1 MVRKKQN
8 ILKYIVNQKINF
20 IFNLFIL
27 LVFSLFF
34 IKSFNYSF
42 FWYEA
47 FKAAL
52 VGDADPIFWDFEVYK
67 CAADLFINNQNPY
80 NLLTGCMPSEK
91 PFTFNYP
98 IITAFFYIPFTLIN
112 FFSSKIIWGLILLF
126 SFAIYIIYQKKLFK
140 SNINFFFYFIII
152 LFCLDKTMIYSFFT
166 GNMSFIS
173 QILISISFYFLLGRN
188 KNIFF
193 AIICIVSFFK
203 FYFLIFLF
211 CPILI
216 YKFKYLKNIIL
227 SCFIVFLFYLFN
239 YVYDPFLF
247 TQWTSNVFQA
257 SIAKGTYDA
266 FGIGSLNY
274 IISTLNL
281 LENKEIFILKNR
293 EYYEIIFAFLYV
305 VLIISLGYLFFE
317 RNFIR
322 KNEKITLALSI
333 IIVGICIPRLE
344 VYELI
349 IFIAPII
356 YLLEVNYNFRNEKK
370 ILQIL
375 ISFTFISFFL
385 LNGDSGVTYPFLI
398 IFLLSNCLKC
408 SQTFKEK
415 AR

>member
-1 MVRKKQN
+1 MIIKKNKNLDFFLNKN
-8 ILKYIVNQKINF
+8 IDL
-20 IFNLFIL
+20 IL
-27 LVFSLFF
+27 SLFF
-34 IKSFNYSF
+34 FIITFLFFLKSFNYSF

-52 VGDADPIFWDFEVYK
+52 VGEADPIFWDFEVYK

-173 QILISISFYFLLGRN
+173 QILISISFYFLLERN

-211 CPILI
+211 CPILV
-216 YKFKYLKNIIL
+216 YKFKYLKNIIAQFQNVFVAGVRIQAGDYAEVFPGPPAKIRGGGEGDFAAAEQVAGGFEFPAWY
-227 SCFIVFLFYLFN
+227 CFSDFLFLK
-239 YVYDPFLF
+239 
-247 TQWTSNVFQA
+247 Q
-257 SIAKGTYDA
+257 K
-266 FGIGSLNY
+266 
-274 IISTLNL
+274 TL
-281 LENKEIFILKNR
+281 K
-293 EYYEIIFAFLYV
+293 
-305 VLIISLGYLFFE
+305 
-317 RNFIR
+317 
-322 KNEKITLALSI
+322 TL
-333 IIVGICIPRLE
+333 
-344 VYELI
+344 
-349 IFIAPII
+349 
-356 YLLEVNYNFRNEKK
+356 
-370 ILQIL
+370 
-375 ISFTFISFFL
+375 SF
-385 LNGDSGVTYPFLI
+385 
-398 IFLLSNCLKC
+398 
-408 SQTFKEK
+408 
-415 AR
+415 